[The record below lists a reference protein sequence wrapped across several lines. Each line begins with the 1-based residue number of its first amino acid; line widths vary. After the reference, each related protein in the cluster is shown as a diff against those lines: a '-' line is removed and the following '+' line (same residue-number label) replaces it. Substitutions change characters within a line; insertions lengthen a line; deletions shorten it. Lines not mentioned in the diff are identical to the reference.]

1 MEIQNQNPMENT
13 NQNQP
18 AFSNAN
24 KGSFLQSNTAKM
36 IMVGI
41 LTLVLLIPLQFV
53 KELIYERSERKK
65 EVVNE
70 VTQLWGEDVFF
81 YGPMLKIP
89 YKSYTET
96 AVVDSRTKQTVIQR
110 KASLHYAY
118 FFPEKLNNTSDIK
131 KNTSLKRGIYNNVVF
146 TADMKFDGNFSK
158 PNFAKLGIKEEDL
171 LWDKAALVVKTTNL
185 KSIKSDLNIKL
196 NNQTFTFE
204 SKDEEDN
211 FYGTL
216 ETSAFDYKTLAAN
229 NSLNFNF
236 TMKYN
241 GSNSVKFIPIGKTTQ
256 ISLNSDWESPSF
268 EGMFAAND
276 TTKTISKKGFHA
288 DWKILHINR
297 SFSQQH
303 DSKIP
308 NLNEYSFG
316 VKLIETVDEYQ
327 QNERASKYGFLV
339 IGLTFLIFFLIQSVN
354 KINIHIFQYT
364 MLGLALIMFYTLLI
378 SITEH
383 SSFSLAYLIAS
394 VAVIGMIVLYS
405 VSILKTKKFP
415 LFIGLALSGLY
426 AFIYVI
432 IQLENYAL
440 LVGSIGLFI
449 ILGLVMY
456 FSRKIDW
463 NNNGN

>member
-1 MEIQNQNPMENT
+1 MENQNQNPMENQ

-18 AFSNAN
+18 ALNTAN
-24 KGSFLQSNTAKM
+24 KGSFLQSTTAKM
-36 IMVGI
+36 IMVGV
-41 LTLVLLIPLQFV
+41 LTLVLLIPLQYV

-65 EVVNE
+65 EVVSE

-81 YGPMLKIP
+81 YGPILKVP

-96 AVVDSRTKQTVIQR
+96 AVLDSKTKQTVIQR
-110 KASLHYAY
+110 NTSISYAF
-118 FFPEKLNNTSDIK
+118 FFPETLNNTSDIK
-131 KNTSLKRGIYNNVVF
+131 KNSSLKRGIYNNVVF
-146 TADMKFDGNFSK
+146 TAEMKFNGNFGK
-158 PNFAKLGIKEEDL
+158 PNFEKLGIKEADL

-204 SKDEEDN
+204 SKEEEDN

-216 ETSAFDYKTLAAN
+216 ETGAFDYKTLAAN
-229 NSLNFNF
+229 NKLDFNF

-276 TTKTISKKGFHA
+276 TTKTISNKGFHA

-297 SFSQQH
+297 SFSQQY

-308 NLNEYSFG
+308 NLNGYSFG

-415 LFIGLALSGLY
+415 LFIGLSLAGLY
-426 AFIYVI
+426 SFIYVI

-463 NNNGN
+463 NNTAN